1 MEYQLDYSNLHLYI
15 HILTHPPEYMFSES
29 SAHFQ
34 CFQHKD
40 MQFLERDPD
49 SWEEELLKIVD
60 IFHNCLP
67 LVKEY

>member
-1 MEYQLDYSNLHLYI
+1 
-15 HILTHPPEYMFSES
+15 MFSES

-34 CFQHKD
+34 CFQHED

-49 SWEEELLKIVD
+49 NWEEELLKIVD
-60 IFHNCLP
+60 IFHNYLP

>member
-49 SWEEELLKIVD
+49 S
-60 IFHNCLP
+60 
-67 LVKEY
+67 